1 MDPLKVRL
9 KGQLL
14 ELWERARY
22 DVGASTYLIA
32 GSLMVL
38 LYVFCW
44 CRIYAKAGQ
53 HPALGFLMLIPGLN
67 LVMLTIFALGRWPV
81 ESELREIREV
91 RKAVHRADA
100 RTLRRV
106 S

>member
-1 MDPLKVRL
+1 MEKLKVP
-9 KGQLL
+9 LL
-14 ELWERARY
+14 ELWKHAQE
-22 DVGASTYLIA
+22 DVSATTYLLA
-32 GSLMVL
+32 GSLAIA
-38 LYVFCW
+38 LYVFSW

-67 LVMLTIFALGRWPV
+67 LVMLSILALGRWPV
-81 ESELREIREV
+81 ETELNEIREV

-106 S
+106 I